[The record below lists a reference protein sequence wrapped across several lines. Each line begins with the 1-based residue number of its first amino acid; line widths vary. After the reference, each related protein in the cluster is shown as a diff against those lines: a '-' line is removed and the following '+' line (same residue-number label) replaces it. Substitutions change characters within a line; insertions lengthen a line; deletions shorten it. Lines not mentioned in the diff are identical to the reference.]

1 MTIAACSIVTSPPPP
16 QPPTTDNNNSNI
28 DKNIDKLPR
37 QNKNQDIENM
47 SSEAK
52 NTPHSRGRNKAS
64 ESSDDSESSGLGGSQ
79 KDHALN
85 TDDES
90 ETIDTINVHL
100 NNEDNKNVTKFLGK
114 ISEES
119 EKKGINK
126 EVNEYDE
133 CKNGNNQCDSS
144 RKKNEYVDEE
154 DEQEEGEEE
163 DATQETQIIYDE
175 YDGIFDDKEIY
186 HSNDGNDKKV
196 TDEKESCSGID
207 SVMYED
213 ISANEDYSTDD
224 ERRSSKLKIIYENDV
239 NNHDNNEEE
248 ISNDENI
255 DPDNNNHQNENI
267 SNREEELLNDEED
280 INNRSQNNSAMAYSN
295 DEVPRYSNER
305 LVSDNNYGTPS
316 IKSQRQQPPP
326 EGTYING
333 VWIPNSRLSHL
344 QQMTFNGLQFQPIPG
359 FPQYLVPPPVQMMP
373 QMVTQVSPQSIN
385 SQQLQTMTS
394 ESTPNSQNPLSTIP
408 SLQAFVMPQHLYP
421 YFVDNRFS
429 DFRNIIAT
437 GPTTINAPIPSEE
450 GYDLFLHL
458 QEGESISLCVGSPD
472 MSKLT
477 GPISMRWVAR
487 PGVIPTA
494 LPLVVP
500 PGHIV
505 QQLIDER
512 GILRHMILSPD
523 SQIYHNEKEKNN
535 NIPNTSSSNNN
546 NIILNCNNTKQQ
558 LNSNIN
564 NSNINSNGM
573 LRPRSHTTSIH
584 YNKGGDRNSPS
595 DGGQRNINYHGKNNR
610 MSPGVNNFTG
620 NNIKNHNN
628 NMASSSNRPQQ
639 QNNYHHPNAGHSGGG
654 NQNTRYN
661 SSHTKQHQQY
671 DNYSQNNNN
680 HKNIT
685 FEPYEIEYLHQVL
698 SSINPPQLIRC
709 GSREAE
715 ISWNEIDIKELSL
728 HNNISTSINIEPS
741 EFAYE
746 VFLYEHSESG
756 RLILNQTAD
765 RNQFKMKLLKLKPFT
780 NYWVNMRVALIDRDI
795 YGSPSKYLSFKTNP
809 SVPDAPSSVKCISK
823 SATWVQITWKYPNN
837 NGSQITNFI
846 VQFAKNKLD
855 PFDKVWEG
863 LSDTCKITDLEPSS
877 SYRVRI
883 IAVNSEG
890 NSEPSLM
897 IPVNTYAV
905 HKNTTPSKPPNLP
918 TVIEVGAEKV
928 KIRWDENQNTNDN
941 KGNYVNSKNSQSHSS
956 LIYTLEMC
964 EVNDKVISKLT
975 TVPKHKYIFNTAVV
989 DVLPDKEYQFRIAVS
1004 HPNGN
1009 CVRSDWVTVHT
1020 PSKDGNVER
1029 FSDIAPK
1036 GIVFM
1041 PTPINLKRLRTLE
1054 NDAIEIGWQYT
1065 GKEDV
1070 YYILEG
1076 CYSTDC
1082 INWKVIYNGKMNSY
1096 VNKDTKLSAFRVRA
1110 INGDEHS
1117 SAWSEVMFA
1126 VRKNISN
1133 DKNFG
1138 INNDSHSTTVGKP
1151 PCSTQPKFS
1160 NITSNSV
1167 KISWKLVFFNS
1178 PKNDEC
1184 TINDNNSN
1192 TPHYSINSFIASNTP
1207 VFYELQRVDTTPI
1220 IIYSGDVPEYTLEKL
1235 NAMEHL
1241 QVRVRAV
1248 AIDKMGVRNEGDW
1261 SCVASCCTLS
1271 SLPSKPLNL
1280 KIQTVSGA
1288 LGQNKCGVKLLIW
1301 NQPSEMNG
1309 CEIIEYKI
1317 YKFQEE
1323 INENNTV
1330 DKVNR
1335 HFEYFSS
1342 TVDTNLMLDNLIAN
1356 QRYVFTVTA
1365 FTNLGESEHS
1375 DHVEFITEQSV
1386 PFPPTSFDI
1395 IDITTN
1401 SFEVIWKEPK
1411 MKSNE
1416 ITKYCLE
1423 IYNGNKCESLKAVR
1437 DGETI
1442 PMEIFYTEPDINNKI
1457 ITDLKPETPYY
1468 VKLYGISKTG
1478 KGIEVIKL
1486 INTLPKPPVP
1496 PNLTV
1501 LLAASNF
1508 LKIKINA
1515 SNDINYFSLEQE
1527 IEGDFE
1533 EIYHGELR
1541 TVKAKNLEEN
1551 TFYNFRVRAAF
1562 NQSHQYGDYS
1572 STYTFKTSHTPPPQ
1586 LKASPTITEISQGT
1600 FNIEWPHVKMIG
1612 LQDND
1617 DIICYRLQITNRF
1630 GKEKN
1635 GEPWKT
1641 IYEGTNNSFIYE
1653 TDNGSLVYS
1662 KQIRIIV
1669 IKFVDGIEV
1678 QSLPSPIFNFKPI
1691 LTHSIPDSPRKRN
1704 CNNGKVDDSN
1714 ASTTSTS
1721 PTKINKSMIGS
1732 SKRRWWIVNFCRRHA
1747 RDIKMG
1753 VLCIIL
1759 AFVAICI
1766 ISAFFTRMTS
1776 GK

>member
-1 MTIAACSIVTSPPPP
+1 MTIAACSIVTSPPPT
-16 QPPTTDNNNSNI
+16 QPPTADSNNSM
-28 DKNIDKLPR
+28 DKNIDKS
-37 QNKNQDIENM
+37 QEQHKKQDIEEM
-47 SSEAK
+47 SSEIV
-52 NTPHSRGRNKAS
+52 NPTHSRGRNKAS
-64 ESSDDSESSGLGGSQ
+64 ESSESSEDSESSGLGGSQ
-79 KDHALN
+79 KDHTLN

-90 ETIDTINVHL
+90 EAL
-100 NNEDNKNVTKFLGK
+100 EQMNEEENKNIIHYLGK
-114 ISEES
+114 INEES
-119 EKKGINK
+119 EKKNISK
-126 EVNEYDE
+126 ELLP
-133 CKNGNNQCDSS
+133 QCDSS
-144 RKKNEYVDEE
+144 NNGDEE
-154 DEQEEGEEE
+154 SGNTIIDEYINKEDEGE
-163 DATQETQIIYDE
+163 DATQETQILCDE
-175 YDGIFDDKEIY
+175 YDEIFEEKEVY
-186 HSNDGNDKKV
+186 NFSNESDRQSNDKNEIKNDINEDTSV
-196 TDEKESCSGID
+196 NENYSINDEKR
-207 SVMYED
+207 
-213 ISANEDYSTDD
+213 N
-224 ERRSSKLKIIYENDV
+224 KLKNNYNNDNS
-239 NNHDNNEEE
+239 NNDNEEE

-255 DPDNNNHQNENI
+255 DPDNNNIHQNENI
-267 SNREEELLNDEED
+267 SNQTNEVIEDEEE
-280 INNRSQNNSAMAYSN
+280 INNRSQQNSSIEYSTN
-295 DEVPRYSNER
+295 ELPRYSNER
-305 LVSDNNYGTPS
+305 LMSDNYGTTS
-316 IKSQRQQPPP
+316 LKSQQPPP

-359 FPQYLVPPPVQMMP
+359 FPQYLVPPPVPMMQ
-373 QMVTQVSPQSIN
+373 QMVTQVSSQNIN
-385 SQQLQTMTS
+385 SQSLPTMAN
-394 ESTPNSQNPLSTIP
+394 ENSQNVQNPLSTIP
-408 SLQAFVMPQHLYP
+408 SLQAFIMPQHLYP

-494 LPLVVP
+494 LPLIVP

-523 SQIYHNEKEKNN
+523 SQIYHNDNKEKNN
-535 NIPNTSSSNNN
+535 NISNITSNNSNNN
-546 NIILNCNNTKQQ
+546 NIILSCNNTKQQ
-558 LNSNIN
+558 N
-564 NSNINSNGM
+564 NSNNNNLNNNGM
-573 LRPRSHTTSIH
+573 LRPRSHTTSLH
-584 YNKGGDRNSPS
+584 YNKGDRNSPS
-595 DGGQRNINYHGKNNR
+595 DSGVRNINYHGKSNR
-610 MSPGVNNFTG
+610 MPSGVNNFSG
-620 NNIKNHNN
+620 NNNKNH
-628 NMASSSNRPQQ
+628 SNTNLTTSNSRPQQ
-639 QNNYHHPNAGHSGGG
+639 QNNYHHTNAGHSSGG

-661 SSHTKQHQQY
+661 NSHSKQQHIQY
-671 DNYSQNNNN
+671 DNYQQNNNN
-680 HKNIT
+680 HKNIV
-685 FEPYEIEYLHQVL
+685 FEPYEIEYLHQIL
-698 SSINPPQLIRC
+698 SSITSPQLIRC

-715 ISWNEIDIKELSL
+715 ISWNEIDLKNLSL
-728 HNNISTSINIEPS
+728 HGNSTQSTLNIESS
-741 EFAYE
+741 EFSYE

-809 SVPDAPSSVKCISK
+809 SVPDAPSSVRCISK

-837 NGSQITNFI
+837 NGSPITNFI
-846 VQFAKNKLD
+846 VQFAKNKHY

-905 HKNTTPSKPPNLP
+905 HKNTTPTKPPNLP
-918 TVIEVGAEKV
+918 TIVEVGAEKV
-928 KIRWDENQNTNDN
+928 KIRWDENQNTNDS
-941 KGNYVNSKNSQSHSS
+941 KGNFNNNKNTQHHSL

-975 TVPKHKYIFNTAVV
+975 TVPKHKYIFNTAIV

-1020 PSKDGNVER
+1020 PSKDGNIER
-1029 FSDIAPK
+1029 FSDVAPK

-1041 PTPINLKRLRTLE
+1041 PTPINLKRLRTLD

-1096 VNKDTKLSAFRVRA
+1096 VNKDIKLSAFRVRA
-1110 INGDEHS
+1110 INCDEQS
-1117 SAWSEVMFA
+1117 SAWSEVMFV
-1126 VRKNISN
+1126 VRKKNSI
-1133 DKNFG
+1133 DKTFG
-1138 INNDSHSTTVGKP
+1138 NTNDSYSTSIGKP

-1167 KISWKLVFFNS
+1167 KVSWKLVFFNS
-1178 PKNDEC
+1178 TKTDEC
-1184 TINDNNSN
+1184 NINENNSI

-1207 VFYELQRVDTTPI
+1207 VFYELQRVDTTPF
-1220 IIYSGDVPEYTLEKL
+1220 IIYSGDVPEYTIEDL

-1261 SCVASCCTLS
+1261 SCVSSCCTLS
-1271 SLPSKPLNL
+1271 ALPSKLLNL
-1280 KIQTVSGA
+1280 KIQTVSGT

-1301 NQPSEMNG
+1301 SEPSEVNNY
-1309 CEIIEYKI
+1309 EIIEYKI
-1317 YKFQEE
+1317 YKIQEE
-1323 INENNTV
+1323 INENSSIEKSN
-1330 DKVNR
+1330 KR
-1335 HFEYFSS
+1335 FEYFSS
-1342 TVDTNLMLDNLIAN
+1342 TVDTNLMLDNLIPN
-1356 QRYVFTVTA
+1356 QRYIFAVSVL
-1365 FTNLGESEHS
+1365 TNLGESEQS
-1375 DHVEFITEQSV
+1375 DSIEFITEQSV
-1386 PFPPTSFDI
+1386 PFPPSFFDI

-1411 MKSNE
+1411 NKSNE

-1423 IYNGNKCESLKAVR
+1423 IYNGNKCESMKAVR

-1442 PMEIFYTEPDINNKI
+1442 PMEIFYTEPDVNNKV
-1457 ITDLKPETPYY
+1457 ITDLKSETPYF

-1478 KGIEVIKL
+1478 KGVEVIKL
-1486 INTLPKPPVP
+1486 VNTLPKPPLP

-1515 SNDINYFSLEQE
+1515 PNDINYFSLEQE
-1527 IEGDFE
+1527 VEGDFE

-1541 TVKAKNLEEN
+1541 TIKAKNLDEN
-1551 TFYNFRVRAAF
+1551 TFYNFRIRAAF
-1562 NQSHQYGDYS
+1562 HQSHPYGDYS

-1586 LKASPTITEISQGT
+1586 VKTSPTITEISQGV
-1600 FNIEWPHVKMIG
+1600 FNIEWPHVKMTG

-1653 TDNGSLVYS
+1653 SDNGSLVYS

-1669 IKFVDGIEV
+1669 IKFVDGVEV
-1678 QSLPSPIFNFKPI
+1678 QSLPSPTFNFKPI

-1704 CNNGKVDDSN
+1704 NNNNGKIDDSTS
-1714 ASTTSTS
+1714 STISTS

-1776 GK
+1776 GR